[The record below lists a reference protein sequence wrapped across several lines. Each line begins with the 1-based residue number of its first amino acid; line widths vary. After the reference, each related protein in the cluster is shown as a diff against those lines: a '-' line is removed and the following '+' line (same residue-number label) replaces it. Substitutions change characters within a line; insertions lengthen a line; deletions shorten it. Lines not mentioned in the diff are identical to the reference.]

1 MTAYGAWASSH
12 HTPEEGEDFS
22 VSPNSIE
29 RIGMNQNPEAWAT
42 IRARYEAATETVS
55 QIAADIQTTPHKL
68 TLRARAEGW
77 LLRSSRA
84 KKSQSTRD
92 TIKRLKDLLQNRLA
106 QLESQIGEIGA
117 EISALASERDIRAT
131 NTLVRT
137 LEKVLELEH
146 KERKQRSSRARQNR
160 KLNDAERD
168 ELTRRIE
175 KLRLEEQEFSE
186 VHEEPPS
193 DGPSDGMAAMGEG

>member
-1 MTAYGAWASSH
+1 MTQ
-12 HTPEEGEDFS
+12 D
-22 VSPNSIE
+22 
-29 RIGMNQNPEAWAT
+29 PEAWAA
-42 IRARYEAATETVS
+42 IRARYEAATETVA
-55 QIAADIQTTPHKL
+55 QIAADIDTTPHKL
-68 TLRARAEGW
+68 TLLARAEGW
-77 LLRSSRA
+77 LLRTSRA

-92 TIKRLKDLLQNRLA
+92 TIKRLKDLLQNRLS

-146 KERKQRSSRARQNR
+146 KERKQRSTRARQNR

-168 ELTRRIE
+168 ELARRIE
-175 KLRLEEQEFSE
+175 KLRLEQRELDQID
-186 VHEEPPS
+186 EEPPS
-193 DGPSDGMAAMGEG
+193 DGAADGVAAMGAG

>member
-1 MTAYGAWASSH
+1 MTQ
-12 HTPEEGEDFS
+12 D
-22 VSPNSIE
+22 
-29 RIGMNQNPEAWAT
+29 PEAWAA
-42 IRARYEAATETVS
+42 IRARYEAATETVA
-55 QIAADIQTTPHKL
+55 QIAADIDTTPHKL

-92 TIKRLKDLLQNRLA
+92 TIKRLKDLLQNRLS

-168 ELTRRIE
+168 ELARRIE
-175 KLRLEEQEFSE
+175 ALQKEPEEICEDTQ
-186 VHEEPPS
+186 EPPS
-193 DGPSDGMAAMGEG
+193 DGASDGMAAMGEG

>member
-1 MTAYGAWASSH
+1 MTQ
-12 HTPEEGEDFS
+12 TPEG
-22 VSPNSIE
+22 
-29 RIGMNQNPEAWAT
+29 WAG
-42 IRARYEAATETVS
+42 IRARYEAATETVA
-55 QIAADIQTTPHKL
+55 QIAADIDTTPHKL

-92 TIKRLKDLLQNRLA
+92 TIKRLKDLLQNRLT

-146 KERKQRSSRARQNR
+146 KERKQRSTRARQNR

-168 ELTRRIE
+168 ELARRIE
-175 KLRLEEQEFSE
+175 ALQAEPEETSE
-186 VHEEPPS
+186 VDEEPPS
-193 DGPSDGMAAMGEG
+193 DGAADGMAAMGQG

>member
-1 MTAYGAWASSH
+1 MTMNDASRWA
-12 HTPEEGEDFS
+12 
-22 VSPNSIE
+22 
-29 RIGMNQNPEAWAT
+29 Q
-42 IRARYEAATETVS
+42 IRARYELAQETVA
-55 QIAADIQTTPHKL
+55 QIAADVAMTPHKL

-77 LLRSSRA
+77 LLRSNPK

-106 QLESQIGEIGA
+106 HLENQIGAIGE

-146 KERKQRSSRARQNR
+146 KERKQRSSRARKNR

-175 KLRLEEQEFSE
+175 NLRLEEQHILEANAAQN
-186 VHEEPPS
+186 S
-193 DGPSDGMAAMGEG
+193 DSTVVGMATMGEGGSTATVG

>member
-1 MTAYGAWASSH
+1 MTQ
-12 HTPEEGEDFS
+12 P
-22 VSPNSIE
+22 
-29 RIGMNQNPEAWAT
+29 PEAWAA
-42 IRARYEAATETVS
+42 IRARYEAATETVA

-146 KERKQRSSRARQNR
+146 KERKQRSTRARQNR

-175 KLRLEEQEFSE
+175 KLRMEQREVSE
-186 VHEEPPS
+186 VDEEPPS
-193 DGPSDGMAAMGEG
+193 GGAADGMAAMGEARSTSAAG

>member
-1 MTAYGAWASSH
+1 MTNDAPDWAA
-12 HTPEEGEDFS
+12 
-22 VSPNSIE
+22 V
-29 RIGMNQNPEAWAT
+29 RL
-42 IRARYEAATETVS
+42 RYENAVDSVAE
-55 QIAADIQTTPHKL
+55 IAKDIATTPHKL

-77 LLRSSRA
+77 LLRSA
-84 KKSQSTRD
+84 GKNKSQTTRE
-92 TIKRLKDLLQNRLA
+92 TIKRLKDLLQNRLS

-160 KLNDAERD
+160 KLDDAERA

-175 KLRLEEQEFSE
+175 NLRLEHQEVRRQPE
-186 VHEEPPS
+186 DEDS
-193 DGPSDGMAAMGEG
+193 DGFEPRLAELGEGRSAATNG

>member
-1 MTAYGAWASSH
+1 MTQ
-12 HTPEEGEDFS
+12 D
-22 VSPNSIE
+22 
-29 RIGMNQNPEAWAT
+29 PEAWAA

-92 TIKRLKDLLQNRLA
+92 TIKRLKDLLQNRLS

-168 ELTRRIE
+168 ELTQRIE
-175 KLRLEEQEFSE
+175 ALQKEPEEISE
-186 VHEEPPS
+186 VDEQPPS
-193 DGPSDGMAAMGEG
+193 DGASDGMAAMGAG

>member
-1 MTAYGAWASSH
+1 MTNDPETWAS
-12 HTPEEGEDFS
+12 
-22 VSPNSIE
+22 
-29 RIGMNQNPEAWAT
+29 
-42 IRARYEAATETVS
+42 IRARYEAATETVA

-77 LLRSSRA
+77 LLRSTGKK

-92 TIKRLKDLLQNRLA
+92 TIKRLKDLLQNRLS
-106 QLESQIGEIGA
+106 QLESQIGAIGE

-175 KLRLEEQEFSE
+175 KLRLEHQDISQPDEEHDD
-186 VHEEPPS
+186 HEIA
-193 DGPSDGMAAMGEG
+193 DGMAAMGAGGSASTQG

>member
-1 MTAYGAWASSH
+1 MTDDAHNWAL
-12 HTPEEGEDFS
+12 
-22 VSPNSIE
+22 
-29 RIGMNQNPEAWAT
+29 
-42 IRARYEAATETVS
+42 IRARYEQAVESVA
-55 QIAADIQTTPHKL
+55 QIAADINLPPHKL
-68 TLRARAEGW
+68 TLLARAEGW
-77 LLRSSRA
+77 LMRGRTK

-146 KERKQRSSRARQNR
+146 KERKQRSTRARENR
-160 KLNDAERD
+160 KFNDAERE
-168 ELTRRIE
+168 ELARRIANLTPE
-175 KLRLEEQEFSE
+175 PDACDGEPDIETEGSDPISNRL
-186 VHEEPPS
+186 
-193 DGPSDGMAAMGEG
+193 AAVGEA

>member
-1 MTAYGAWASSH
+1 MTPS
-12 HTPEEGEDFS
+12 
-22 VSPNSIE
+22 
-29 RIGMNQNPEAWAT
+29 PEAWAA
-42 IRARYEAATETVS
+42 IRLRYEAATETVS

-92 TIKRLKDLLQNRLA
+92 TIKRLKDLLQNRLS

-160 KLNDAERD
+160 KLNDVERA

-175 KLRLEEQEFSE
+175 NLRLEHRE
-186 VHEEPPS
+186 VSKP
-193 DGPSDGMAAMGEG
+193 DGPEEIECPVVGLAAMGERGSTSATGQ

>member
-1 MTAYGAWASSH
+1 MTQ
-12 HTPEEGEDFS
+12 D
-22 VSPNSIE
+22 
-29 RIGMNQNPEAWAT
+29 PEAWAA

-77 LLRSSRA
+77 LLRSTSRA

-92 TIKRLKDLLQNRLA
+92 TIKRLKDLLQNRLS

-168 ELTRRIE
+168 ELARRIE
-175 KLRLEEQEFSE
+175 ALQKEPEEICEDTQ
-186 VHEEPPS
+186 EPPS
-193 DGPSDGMAAMGEG
+193 DGASDGMAAMGEG